1 MDGTKGKLNESK
13 VNLFVKAD
21 LFNVFNQ
28 HGVENVESAPASGIG
43 AGAGPVINKTVT
55 VIKAFNPYTE
65 TPVLGVNYR
74 LSPTFGQPTN
84 KDAYQVPRTYRF
96 AVGVR
101 F

>member
-1 MDGTKGKLNESK
+1 
-13 VNLFVKAD
+13 
-21 LFNVFNQ
+21 
-28 HGVENVESAPASGIG
+28 
-43 AGAGPVINKTVT
+43 

-65 TPVLGVNYR
+65 TPVLGVNYT